1 VTSTERELGE
11 VVAAVYPP
19 ETPVAVAL
27 ALGSAS
33 FLVTSAPL
41 RRDLWFDC
49 DTVGYAGSLAKQLTG
64 ACAALLESEGALDL
78 ESSLADWLPELPW
91 WAVPVRV
98 RHLIH
103 HTAGL
108 PTTDVVWARMQ
119 EAGELD
125 WTSDGAIAALATL
138 DEPRA
143 EPGAGFSYSNVGYI
157 CLARVLERA
166 GSLPLGEL
174 ARQRLFHPLGMSST
188 VLWSGPE
195 STPPGATAVNDF
207 GPPFPLS
214 LGDGGLWTTARDLLR
229 WNTALVADV
238 LGVSETL
245 HAPGHLDDGTPLDYA
260 WGVRV
265 HRVGGDRIQSHGGSW
280 DGATA
285 RAVRLPDRGASF
297 AILTLDG
304 SIERIM
310 ELSDRLQAMLLGR
323 SPRGGEADTEH

>member
-1 VTSTERELGE
+1 MERHLGE
-11 VVAAVYPP
+11 LIAAAYPP
-19 ETPVAVAL
+19 GTPVAVAL
-27 ALGSAS
+27 ATGADSL
-33 FLVTSAPL
+33 FVAPL
-41 RRDLWFDC
+41 PARRGARFDC
-49 DTVGYAGSLAKQLTG
+49 DTVSYAGSLAKQVTG
-64 ACAALLESEGALDL
+64 ACSALLESEGALDL
-78 ESSLADWLPELPW
+78 ESPLADWLPELPS
-91 WAVPVRV
+91 WATPVRV
-98 RHLIH
+98 RHLMH

-108 PTTDVVWARMQ
+108 PATGVVWARMQ

-125 WTSDGAIAALATL
+125 WTSDGVIAALATL
-138 DEPRA
+138 DEPQA
-143 EPGAGFSYSNVGYI
+143 KPGAGFSYSNVGYI
-157 CLARVLERA
+157 CLARVVERA

-188 VLWSGPE
+188 VMWSGPE
-195 STPPGATAVNDF
+195 SMPPGATAGDDF

-265 HRVGGDRIQSHGGSW
+265 HSIAGDRIQSHGGSW